1 MNNTHQKNERET
13 SIVKEVELIV
23 NNRKIKIIG
32 IAIILGLII
41 IYTFALFVPV
51 ENIYP
56 DMAMFNYIS
65 LIACFVLGFTS
76 VNVRKILLK
85 RINSENFSEK
95 YSSAY
100 ILSFAQCD
108 LGGLLCIITNLII
121 NQNLIFA
128 TTGLFLSVFFILI
141 NFPRSDGVKKL
152 R

>member
-1 MNNTHQKNERET
+1 MNNIQRNSEREI

-23 NNRKIKIIG
+23 TNRKIKIIG
-32 IAIILGLII
+32 IAIILGLVIV
-41 IYTFALFVPV
+41 YAFAFFVPV
-51 ENIYP
+51 ENVYP
-56 DMAMFNYIS
+56 GMVMFNYIS
-65 LIACFVLGFTS
+65 LLACFILCFTS
-76 VNVRKILLK
+76 YNVRKILLR
-85 RINSENFSEK
+85 RINSNNFSEK

-141 NFPRSDGVKKL
+141 NFPRSDGVNKP

>member
-1 MNNTHQKNERET
+1 MNSTQQNNEHET

-23 NNRKIKIIG
+23 TNRKIKIIG

-56 DMAMFNYIS
+56 DMVMFNYIS
-65 LIACFVLGFTS
+65 LIACFVLCFTS

-85 RINSENFSEK
+85 RMNSKSFSEQ

-128 TTGLFLSVFFILI
+128 TTGLFLPVFFILI
-141 NFPRSDGVKKL
+141 NFPRSDGVNKL

>member
-1 MNNTHQKNERET
+1 MNRTQQNNEHET

-23 NNRKIKIIG
+23 TNRKIKIIG

-56 DMAMFNYIS
+56 DMVMFNYIS
-65 LIACFVLGFTS
+65 LIACFILCFTS

-85 RINSENFSEK
+85 RMNSESFSEK

-121 NQNLIFA
+121 NQNLTFA
-128 TTGLFLSVFFILI
+128 TTGLLLSVFFILI
-141 NFPRSDGVKKL
+141 NFPRNDGVRKL

>member
-1 MNNTHQKNERET
+1 MINTHQNNERET
-13 SIVKEVELIV
+13 SILKEVELIV

-41 IYTFALFVPV
+41 IYAFALFVPV

-56 DMAMFNYIS
+56 DMVMFNYIS
-65 LIACFVLGFTS
+65 LIACFVLCFTS
-76 VNVRKILLK
+76 VNVRKLLLK
-85 RINSENFSEK
+85 KINSKSFSEK

-128 TTGLFLSVFFILI
+128 TTGLLLSVFFILI
-141 NFPRSDGVKKL
+141 NFPRSDGVNRL

>member
-1 MNNTHQKNERET
+1 MINTQQNHEHET

-23 NNRKIKIIG
+23 TNRKIKIIG
-32 IAIILGLII
+32 IAIILGLVI

-56 DMAMFNYIS
+56 DMVMFNYIS
-65 LIACFVLGFTS
+65 LIACFVLCFTS
-76 VNVRKILLK
+76 FNVRKILLK
-85 RINSENFSEK
+85 RMNSKKFSEK
-95 YSSAY
+95 YSSVH

-121 NQNLIFA
+121 NQNFIFA

-141 NFPRSDGVKKL
+141 NFPRSNGVKRL

>member
-1 MNNTHQKNERET
+1 MNNIQQNNEHET
-13 SIVKEVELIV
+13 SIVKEMELIV
-23 NNRKIKIIG
+23 SNRKIRIIG
-32 IAIILGLII
+32 IAIILGLVMV
-41 IYTFALFVPV
+41 YTFALFVPI

-56 DMAMFNYIS
+56 GMVMFNYIS
-65 LIACFVLGFTS
+65 LIACFVLCFTS
-76 VNVRKILLK
+76 LNVRKILLK
-85 RINSENFSEK
+85 RMNSKSFSEK

-128 TTGLFLSVFFILI
+128 TTGLFLPIVFILI
-141 NFPRSDGVKKL
+141 NFPRSDGVKYL

>member
-1 MNNTHQKNERET
+1 MDNSKQNTEREI

-23 NNRKIKIIG
+23 TNRKIKIIG
-32 IAIILGLII
+32 IAIIIGLII
-41 IYTFALFVPV
+41 VYAFAFFVPV

-56 DMAMFNYIS
+56 DMVMFNYIS
-65 LIACFVLGFTS
+65 LIACFILCFAS
-76 VNVRKILLK
+76 FSVRKLLLK
-85 RINSENFSEK
+85 KMNSENFSEK

-121 NQNLIFA
+121 NQNFIFA

-141 NFPRSDGVKKL
+141 NFPRSDSVNKL